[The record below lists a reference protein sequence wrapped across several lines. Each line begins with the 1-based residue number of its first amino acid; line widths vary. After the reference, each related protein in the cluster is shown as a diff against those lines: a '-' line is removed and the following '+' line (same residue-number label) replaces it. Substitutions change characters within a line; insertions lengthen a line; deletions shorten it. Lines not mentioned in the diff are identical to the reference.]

1 MVASCPQP
9 SDTSWRV
16 QIGARDTEL
25 LMAYATVSG
34 ISLPELLVRAA
45 THCRKHRIRLM
56 PDEIAAYMLDEV
68 AA

>member
-1 MVASCPQP
+1 MMPGSP
-9 SDTSWRV
+9 DTTWRV

-25 LMAYATVSG
+25 LLSYATISG

-45 THCRKHRIRLM
+45 THCLKHRIRLM
-56 PDEIAAYMLDEV
+56 PDEIAAYMLDQV